1 MAETATFADSGAEA
15 IARQIHVESDEIPQ
29 ELSQEEFEAYFDIDR
44 TVEIVLKHDYKRV
57 RGLVYG
63 LCPLLTV

>member
-1 MAETATFADSGAEA
+1 MTETTTFADSGEEA
-15 IARQIHVESDEIPQ
+15 ITRQIHIESDEIPQ

-57 RGLVYG
+57 CFRYSSHA
-63 LCPLLTV
+63 PS